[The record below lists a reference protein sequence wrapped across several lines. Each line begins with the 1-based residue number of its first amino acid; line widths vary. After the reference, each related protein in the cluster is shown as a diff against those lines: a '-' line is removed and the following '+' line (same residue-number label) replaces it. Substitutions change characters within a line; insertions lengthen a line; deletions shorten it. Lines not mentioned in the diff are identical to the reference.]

1 MPTYDNDGNG
11 GNGDDDSYSEGERKH
26 QSRNVHRL
34 RSAPMHG
41 GRAASATQGFTVED
55 GHLCG
60 YEGGRRG
67 QSHPENAGPDQRV
80 AKMELSTPY

>member
-1 MPTYDNDGNG
+1 MSRADDGDG
-11 GNGDDDSYSEGERKH
+11 
-26 QSRNVHRL
+26 

-41 GRAASATQGFTVED
+41 GRAASAAQGFTAED

-67 QSHPENAGPDQRV
+67 QSHPENVGPDLF
-80 AKMELSTPY
+80 K